1 VVVKL
6 EALDSFAARH
16 HGLVT
21 RAAAE
26 RVGISRSSWYRAI
39 QSGAFEPL
47 HPNVARVWGSPITRA
62 QHILAAVFAA
72 GPGTLASH
80 RSSAWLWTVD
90 RPTEDPVDV
99 ILGARARHAL
109 PDGIVVHR
117 PTDRYDLRPVM
128 RQNVPTTNP
137 MRMLLDLGA
146 VDPPAVF
153 DAMIA
158 VMSAKFV
165 SPTAIRAALQR
176 HARRG
181 RHGTVALRTAL
192 ERWADEELPPDS
204 DLEAAMVTLAAAHGL
219 PPVQFH
225 AIVEGFEVDFLVV
238 DTKVIIECDGWATH
252 GLDRDQFEFD
262 RVRDAVLTA
271 AGYLMVHTT
280 WRQIT
285 STPHAAAARIRA
297 VVEQWHRSSR

>member
-1 VVVKL
+1 MIVKL
-6 EALDSFAARH
+6 EALDPFAVRH

-21 RAAAE
+21 RDAAE

-47 HPNVARVWGSPITRA
+47 SPNVARVWGSPVTRA
-62 QHILAAVFAA
+62 QHIQAAVFAA

-90 RPTEDPVDV
+90 RPDEDPIDV
-99 ILGARARHAL
+99 ILGARTRHAL
-109 PDGIVVHR
+109 PDGVVVHR
-117 PTDRYDLRPVM
+117 PTDRHDLRAVM
-128 RQNVPTTNP
+128 RQNIPTTNP

-158 VMSAKFV
+158 VMSAKFA
-165 SPTAIRAALQR
+165 SPLAIRAALHR

-181 RHGTVALRTAL
+181 RHGTVALRAAL

-204 DLEAAMVTLAAAHGL
+204 VLEAAMHDLVHRFGL
-219 PPVQFH
+219 PQVQFH
-225 AIVEGFEVDFLVV
+225 AIVEGYEVDFLIAG
-238 DTKVIIECDGWATH
+238 TKVIIECDGWATH

-262 RVRDAVLTA
+262 RIRDADLTG
-271 AGYLMVHTT
+271 AGYLTVHTT

-285 STPHAAAARIRA
+285 STPDAAARRIRA
-297 VVEQWHRSSR
+297 VLERWQRSTR